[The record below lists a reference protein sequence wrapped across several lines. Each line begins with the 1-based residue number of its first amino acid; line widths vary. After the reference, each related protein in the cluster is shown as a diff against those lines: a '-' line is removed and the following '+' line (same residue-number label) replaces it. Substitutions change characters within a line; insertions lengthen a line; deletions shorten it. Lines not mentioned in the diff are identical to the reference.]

1 MDMKAIGVVAVI
13 AVLAGPAYGQSKA
26 PTTLEEMMNGKTP
39 EQIEKEQAT
48 EKAYRESLKK
58 IPESKTAADPW
69 GNARGADTPGT
80 VAKTPP
86 VRTPAAKPK
95 AKTGSTATGASGN

>member
-1 MDMKAIGVVAVI
+1 MRAIGVVAAI
-13 AVLAGPAYGQSKA
+13 ALLAGPAYGQSKA

-58 IPESKTAADPW
+58 IPETKTATDPW
-69 GNARGADTPGT
+69 GNARGADTPTTG
-80 VAKTPP
+80 VKTPP
-86 VRTPAAKPK
+86 VRTPAVKPK
-95 AKTGSTATGASGN
+95 AKAGSATGASGN